1 MSSTNITQVYASDL
15 ILWEPLARN
24 GREMVTVNY
33 AGGTLSFGHI
43 LFRVKSIDPTAVW
56 APLVNGSDVLI
67 TNEYAVFLGDRYD
80 LKDSLAVVA
89 ATATPVLTIRRQAR
103 LKETLPKTLHVNGSL
118 TLTQFNLLK
127 EALKTQGIIL
137 ESVTTE
143 ITP

>member
-1 MSSTNITQVYASDL
+1 MASVNITQVYASDL

-24 GREMVTVNY
+24 GREMITVNY

-43 LFRVKSIDPTAVW
+43 LFRVKSIDPTAAW

-80 LKDSLAVVA
+80 FKDSLVVA
-89 ATATPVLTIRRQAR
+89 ATTATPVLAIRRQAR
-103 LKETLPKTLHVNGSL
+103 LKETLPKTIHVGGSL
-118 TLTQFNLLK
+118 NQTQFNLLK

-137 ESVTTE
+137 EDVLTA
-143 ITP
+143 IV